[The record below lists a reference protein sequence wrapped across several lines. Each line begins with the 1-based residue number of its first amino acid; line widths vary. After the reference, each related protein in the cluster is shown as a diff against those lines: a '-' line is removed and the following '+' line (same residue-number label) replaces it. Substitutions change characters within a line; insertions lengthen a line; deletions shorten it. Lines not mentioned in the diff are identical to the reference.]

1 MADLS
6 PTPTPTPASAS
17 ASARS
22 TAGPAGGSDVE
33 PHHPDHQDRPAAP
46 TVTVGLPVYNGE
58 RFLERSLRSVLD
70 QTWTDLEVVVSD
82 NGSTDRSL
90 EIVREVAAG
99 DPRVTI
105 VASDTNRGAAWNY
118 NNTLANARGRYFRWH
133 ADDDWFE
140 PTLIT
145 KLVEALDGDDGAV
158 VAHSWTRFVDDDGA
172 TTREFPDDLGVDSP
186 EANERLA
193 RAVVNLTFCNPV
205 FGLIRTDVLQRTAK
219 IASFPG
225 SDATL
230 LYELAINGR
239 FAVVPELLYNRR
251 PGNSIKTNNS
261 MRAVAEW
268 FSPNGSGGRFPALAQ
283 FIETVRAILR
293 APLST
298 GERIRCGVAFV
309 RHWPI
314 DYARKSRRRARR
326 RRQRA
331 V

>member
-1 MADLS
+1 M
-6 PTPTPTPASAS
+6 
-17 ASARS
+17 
-22 TAGPAGGSDVE
+22 
-33 PHHPDHQDRPAAP
+33 
-46 TVTVGLPVYNGE
+46 VTIGLPVYNGE
-58 RFLERSLRSVLD
+58 RFLERSLRSVLE
-70 QTWTDLEVVVSD
+70 QTWTDLELVVSD
-82 NGSTDRSL
+82 NGSTDRSMD
-90 EIVREVAAG
+90 IVREVAGG

-105 VASDTNRGAAWNY
+105 VASATNRGAAWNY

-140 PTLIT
+140 PTLIA
-145 KLVEALDGDDGAV
+145 KLVEALEADPDAV

-186 EANERLA
+186 RADQRLE
-193 RAVVNLTFCNPV
+193 RAVVNLTYCNPV
-205 FGLIRTDVLQRTAK
+205 FGLIRTDVLRGTAR

-230 LYELAINGR
+230 LYELALNGP

-261 MRAVAEW
+261 MKAVAEW
-268 FSPNGSGGRFPALAQ
+268 FSPTGSGGRFPALAQ
-283 FIETVRAILR
+283 FNETIRAIRR
-293 APLST
+293 APLSP
-298 GERIRCGVAFV
+298 GERARCAATFV

-326 RRQRA
+326 RRRRA
-331 V
+331 G